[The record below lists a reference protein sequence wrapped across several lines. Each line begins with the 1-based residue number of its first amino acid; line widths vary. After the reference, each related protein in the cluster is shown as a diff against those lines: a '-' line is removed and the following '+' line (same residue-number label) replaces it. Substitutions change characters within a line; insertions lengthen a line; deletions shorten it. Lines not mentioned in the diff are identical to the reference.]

1 MFPKWVFLGAEET
14 VPVGF
19 CSFILSSGYRYA
31 PPPWLIF
38 NFHFP
43 LIRIGTRV
51 VQWLTCPQSSLSVS
65 PYRFEGCDGKE
76 ESKGERGLPPFFL
89 PITPC
94 SCRTHYV
101 KTTGDESGAVVAHLP
116 PTNVTQ
122 VQIPVS
128 MPHVGWVC
136 CWFSP
141 LLREVFLRVLWFSPL
156 LKNQHFQIPFRSG
169 MQGHF

>member
-19 CSFILSSGYRYA
+19 CSFILSSGYSYA
-31 PPPWLIF
+31 PSPWLICI
-38 NFHFP
+38 FHFP
-43 LIRIGTRV
+43 LIRIGV
-51 VQWLTCPQSSLSVS
+51 WAEQWLTRPLSSLCLSLVVWGVWW
-65 PYRFEGCDGKE
+65 EGGKRRR
-76 ESKGERGLPPFFL
+76 ERGLPPFSL

-94 SCRTHYV
+94 LRHLHYA
-101 KTTGDESGAVVAHLP
+101 KTTGDKSDAVVVHLP

-141 LLREVFLRVLWFSPL
+141 LLREVFLWVLWFSPL
-156 LKNQHFQIPFRSG
+156 LKNQHFQIPFRSR